1 MEMKD
6 IIKNRRS
13 ELGLTLEDVARQ
25 VGVNRATI
33 MRWET
38 GAIQN
43 LGRDKIA
50 ALAAALHVTP
60 EYLLGW
66 TDEPGLQMETSLAAA
81 TADLTQEE
89 AASVLNY
96 IAFLKAQ
103 RKKGRK

>member
-1 MEMKD
+1 MEIKE

-13 ELGLTLEDVARQ
+13 ELCLTLEEIGRR
-25 VGVNRATI
+25 VGVSRATVQ
-33 MRWET
+33 RWET
-38 GAIQN
+38 GEIKN

-66 TDEPGLQMETSLAAA
+66 TDEPGLQMEHNLASA
-81 TADLTQEE
+81 TADLTPEE
-89 AASVLNY
+89 TASVLNY

-103 RKKGRK
+103 RRRSR

>member
-1 MEMKD
+1 MEMKT

-13 ELGLTLEDVARQ
+13 ELGLTLEEVARR
-25 VGVNRATI
+25 VGVSRATVL
-33 MRWET
+33 RWET

-66 TDEPGLQMETSLAAA
+66 TDEPGIQMEINMASA
-81 TADLTQEE
+81 TADLTPEE

-103 RKKGRK
+103 RRRSK

>member
-1 MEMKD
+1 MEMRT

-13 ELGLTLEDVARQ
+13 ELGLTLEEVASR
-25 VGVNRATI
+25 VGVSRATVL
-33 MRWET
+33 RWET

-50 ALAAALHVTP
+50 ALAAALHVSP

-66 TDEPGLQMETSLAAA
+66 TEDPGTQMEISLASA
-81 TADLTQEE
+81 TADLTPEE
-89 AASVLNY
+89 TASVLNY

-103 RKKGRK
+103 RGRSK

>member
-1 MEMKD
+1 MEINT

-13 ELGLTLEDVARQ
+13 ELGLTLEEVARR
-25 VGVNRATI
+25 VGVNRATVQ
-33 MRWET
+33 RWET

-66 TDEPGLQMETSLAAA
+66 TDEPGLQMENNLATA
-81 TADLTQEE
+81 TADLTPEE

-103 RKKGRK
+103 RKKGRR

>member
-1 MEMKD
+1 MDMNT

-13 ELGLTLEDVARQ
+13 ELGLSLEDVARR
-25 VGVNRATI
+25 VGVNRATVQ
-33 MRWET
+33 RWET
-38 GAIQN
+38 GVIQN

-81 TADLTQEE
+81 TADLTPEE

>member
-1 MEMKD
+1 MEMKE

-13 ELGLTLEDVARQ
+13 ELGLTLEEVATR
-25 VGVNRATI
+25 VGVNPATI

-60 EYLLGW
+60 EYLLG
-66 TDEPGLQMETSLAAA
+66 
-81 TADLTQEE
+81 
-89 AASVLNY
+89 
-96 IAFLKAQ
+96 
-103 RKKGRK
+103 